1 MAKKAKKHHLYRY
14 RAYRRFEKKLNFVRS
29 FDFKF
34 ESVFAND
41 ITLIIAFLKGGHK
54 WSEKNHLTTFT
65 LHNNFSFINE
75 SLVFRQY

>member
-14 RAYRRFEKKLNFVRS
+14 RVYRRFEKKLNFVRS

-41 ITLIIAFLKGGHK
+41 ITLIIAFLKGGLK
-54 WSEKNHLTTFT
+54 RVIL
-65 LHNNFSFINE
+65 LRLRFIII
-75 SLVFRQY
+75 SVL